1 MRSVIKQSVSLLAP
15 ADALFAA
22 YLDPDL
28 HAAITGS
35 PVVISK
41 KAGSRFSA
49 FEGALSGT
57 MLSIVEPDL
66 IVQSWRSS
74 AFNRDDGDSTLI
86 LLFRQNGDRGRIEL
100 THLDVPD
107 HDYDGVSNGWRR
119 YYWTPWRRLIARG
132 AHPVRAPSGGLR
144 RRSSALKSS

>member
-1 MRSVIKQSVSLLAP
+1 MRSIIRQSVRLAAP
-15 ADALFAA
+15 AADLFLA
-22 YLDPDL
+22 YLDPDQ

-35 PVVISK
+35 PVVISR

-49 FEGALSGT
+49 FKGALSGT
-57 MLSIVEPDL
+57 ILTVVAPTL

-86 LLFRQNGDRGRIEL
+86 LLFRQDGDRGRIEL

-107 HDYDGVSNGWRR
+107 HDYDGVSGGWRR
-119 YYWTPWRRLIARG
+119 YYWTPWRRLIARR
-132 AHPVRAPSGGLR
+132 ARAVRAP
-144 RRSSALKSS
+144 